1 VTALTIR
8 LPDDKYRRLKE
19 IANQRGTSINR
30 LIDEMTTLLL
40 ADMDTETRFL
50 IRAERGRGKVERGL
64 ELLKKGL
71 RMINFHYYCLIRR
84 YPVFKL

>member
-1 VTALTIR
+1 MTALTIR

-19 IANQRGTSINR
+19 VANQRGTSINR

-64 ELLKKGL
+64 ELLEKGL
-71 RMINFHYYCLIRR
+71 SQSDFSK
-84 YPVFKL
+84 VG

>member
-1 VTALTIR
+1 MTALTIR

-19 IANQRGTSINR
+19 VANQRGTSINR

-50 IRAERGRGKVERGL
+50 IRSERGRGKVERGL
-64 ELLKKGL
+64 ELLEKGL
-71 RMINFHYYCLIRR
+71 SQ
-84 YPVFKL
+84 

>member
-1 VTALTIR
+1 MTALTIR

-19 IANQRGTSINR
+19 VANQRGTSINR

-64 ELLKKGL
+64 ELLEKGL
-71 RMINFHYYCLIRR
+71 SQ
-84 YPVFKL
+84 

>member
-1 VTALTIR
+1 MTALTIR

-19 IANQRGTSINR
+19 VANQRGTSINR

-64 ELLKKGL
+64 ELLEKGL
-71 RMINFHYYCLIRR
+71 SQVDLS
-84 YPVFKL
+84 KLD

>member
-1 VTALTIR
+1 MTALTIR

-19 IANQRGTSINR
+19 VANQRGTSVNR

-50 IRAERGRGKVERGL
+50 VRAERGRGKVERGL
-64 ELLKKGL
+64 ELLEKGL
-71 RMINFHYYCLIRR
+71 SQ
-84 YPVFKL
+84 

>member
-1 VTALTIR
+1 MTALTIR

-19 IANQRGTSINR
+19 VAQQLGTSVNR

-50 IRAERGRGKVERGL
+50 IRAGRGRGKVERGL
-64 ELLKKGL
+64 ELLEKGL
-71 RMINFHYYCLIRR
+71 GQSDFSK
-84 YPVFKL
+84 VG